1 MKYNEN
7 NLVVT
12 STITQLEDKLNDL
25 IKEMNY
31 FKEKTLPLFNEL
43 EIDISPNPSLSEAI
57 NKLKQ
62 LNNVS
67 DKYYGSILNGEEYDL
82 KNDKINK
89 NEIKFVALVKP
100 NQEIE
105 FNVSLKSYIKP
116 TNQFTTG
123 NKNFI
128 TVDWGDGTATQGYQ
142 HFRHVYDTVDDSF
155 IPYNEEYKQ
164 VVITIKPTCYLE
176 DEDVLLPNNVSFNN
190 ACKYL
195 ILGIYNNYQGIDTDY
210 YIHSLVNID
219 YRDYKNLRYFYG
231 TTFNIGAHAFYEC
244 HRLKKIVANIIYF
257 GSDTRNAFQNCYS
270 LQSIDADLMVND
282 TYNSTNRTW
291 MFTNC
296 YSLSKIKS
304 LNFGTVEQE
313 TDYDQIFSNCFNL
326 VEIPGLIID
335 CQISKATTCSFFCN
349 CMSLEN
355 PFKYLK
361 NINMLRCANKLFY
374 GCNQIVEAPTVLDL
388 SLATSATEVFAYCTR
403 LEIAPKIL
411 YLDNVGDMSNFFSNC
426 YHLLKTPTI
435 IAAPKANN
443 INYLFQ
449 KSFLL
454 KTIDCDLD
462 FPNVSNSY
470 VQPFN
475 YCYSLEAFECNIVRF
490 GSNDITSGHL
500 DQSRYVFQHCKK
512 LKKFPKK
519 ELSIRYLD
527 FTRSNEFVHIEEFP
541 EIINIVSNLNIEN
554 RLRTFANI
562 KKLPKIINIPDST
575 GVCSL
580 FQDCIG
586 LKEINGLTIN
596 IGKRTSISSIFEG
609 CINLESIT
617 DLTINAPN
625 ATDISYMFRNCKN
638 LKILNNVRINLKPD
652 SNINM
657 NYIFSGCLNLKEIP
671 DLGFDYADCVSNM
684 AYAFEYSGLRK
695 VNMTKP
701 FARLI
706 DAKYAF
712 QYCRFLEEFTFK
724 CNKLGVPL
732 NYLVS
737 MPMSLRKIDL
747 DLSFNPGN
755 QQFLHNATP
764 AQLSDMKI
772 NFNSCVWENNGQF
785 SINNY
790 GVINR
795 IELLN
800 YANNSNIMIENN
812 PRLRNLK
819 ITFKSETTAN
829 IYLRNSG
836 IDANGLNEFFRGLPS
851 ASGRTIYIKGTT
863 GMDTCDKTIA
873 TAKGWTVNTTS

>member
-1 MKYNEN
+1 
-7 NLVVT
+7 
-12 STITQLEDKLNDL
+12 
-25 IKEMNY
+25 
-31 FKEKTLPLFNEL
+31 
-43 EIDISPNPSLSEAI
+43 
-57 NKLKQ
+57 
-62 LNNVS
+62 
-67 DKYYGSILNGEEYDL
+67 
-82 KNDKINK
+82 
-89 NEIKFVALVKP
+89 
-100 NQEIE
+100 
-105 FNVSLKSYIKP
+105 
-116 TNQFTTG
+116 
-123 NKNFI
+123 
-128 TVDWGDGTATQGYQ
+128 
-142 HFRHVYDTVDDSF
+142 
-155 IPYNEEYKQ
+155 
-164 VVITIKPTCYLE
+164 
-176 DEDVLLPNNVSFNN
+176 
-190 ACKYL
+190 
-195 ILGIYNNYQGIDTDY
+195 
-210 YIHSLVNID
+210 
-219 YRDYKNLRYFYG
+219 
-231 TTFNIGAHAFYEC
+231 
-244 HRLKKIVANIIYF
+244 
-257 GSDTRNAFQNCYS
+257 
-270 LQSIDADLMVND
+270 
-282 TYNSTNRTW
+282 

-304 LNFGTVEQE
+304 LNFGTVKQE
-313 TDYDQIFSNCFNL
+313 TNYDQIFNNCFDL

-335 CQISKATTCSFFCN
+335 CQISNGTTCSFFCN

-403 LEIAPKIL
+403 LEIAPKTL
-411 YLDNVGDMSNFFSNC
+411 YLDNVGNMSYFFSNC

-435 IAAPKANN
+435 MAAPKANN

-449 KSFLL
+449 KCFLL
-454 KTIDCDLD
+454 KTIDYDLD
-462 FPNVSNSY
+462 FPNVSNNY
-470 VQPFN
+470 TRPFN

-490 GSNDITSGHL
+490 GSNDITSGFS
-500 DQSRYVFQHCKK
+500 DPIKYVFEHCKK

-527 FTRSNEFVHIEEFP
+527 LARANEFVHIEEFP
-541 EIINIVSNLNIEN
+541 ETINMVSNLNIEN

-580 FQDCIG
+580 FQDCID

-638 LKILNNVRINLKPD
+638 LKTLNNVRINLKPD

-684 AYAFEYSGLRK
+684 AYAFEHSGLRK

-706 DAKYAF
+706 DARYAF

-724 CNKLGVPL
+724 CNKLGVSL

-772 NFNSCVWENNGQF
+772 NFNSC
-785 SINNY
+785 I
-790 GVINR
+790 
-795 IELLN
+795 
-800 YANNSNIMIENN
+800 
-812 PRLRNLK
+812 
-819 ITFKSETTAN
+819 
-829 IYLRNSG
+829 
-836 IDANGLNEFFRGLPS
+836 
-851 ASGRTIYIKGTT
+851 
-863 GMDTCDKTIA
+863 
-873 TAKGWTVNTTS
+873 